1 MGLAGKLGVAVLAL
15 ALAGGAA
22 AWALSAPRRLDD
34 TTLAAMGP
42 GDAARGERIFNA
54 GGCTSCHARPGSE
67 GDARLELA
75 GGLELKTPFGTFV
88 PPNISSDPD
97 DGIGRW
103 SDGRLRQRHA
113 ARRLA
118 CRRPLST
125 RPSPIRPMHG

>member
-54 GGCTSCHARPGSE
+54 GGCTSCHARPGAE
-67 GDARLELA
+67 GDARRELA
-75 GGLELKTPFGTFV
+75 GGLKLKTPFGTFV

-97 DGIGRW
+97 DGIGALVARAT
-103 SDGRLRQRHA
+103 SPTPCCA
-113 ARRLA
+113 AS
-118 CRRPLST
+118 PLPAPT
-125 RPSPIRPMHG
+125 IYPAFPYPPMHG